1 MKLKKRRFDMF
12 SKRFL
17 ALALAALMLVGGWQG
32 LSAQTLEDILSKHA
46 EALGGK
52 EALEALRNSV
62 AENEIIVPGGLTGTQ
77 KSYFKYPNKLRSEM
91 DLRIMQSLSV
101 FDGEKGWVKD
111 PNGQV
116 RELAGAELENVQ
128 RELYFSLYAYL
139 FPERA
144 KGEVEYLGREEAD
157 GISYFVIKV
166 TPEGADTVK
175 MYINP
180 DTYLVDRTVIQED
193 IVEVTS
199 YYSDYLDFAGVKV
212 ATSYRIS
219 TGDTT
224 YDMRS
229 ALTSIEFNK
238 PLPDELFTVP
248 VAAAKDYRFASGKS
262 FVEIPFVLNSN
273 HIHFPVVIG
282 EAKPLNFILDTGAGG
297 PVVDTD
303 VAKKLG
309 LELVGKI
316 EARGAGEG
324 TQEANLI
331 SMPNIKFADLVI
343 DSVSGATISLS
354 PLNRYEGMLVE
365 GILGYDIFSRF
376 VVKIDYEKQKLTLY
390 EPSTFKYEGKGEI
403 LPITLE
409 RNHPHVNA
417 IIDGQ
422 YEGIFVIDCG
432 ARSSLA
438 LHTPFV
444 EKHDL
449 LAKTGKKIEVFAGV
463 GVGGKVMGKMT
474 RVKSIQVGSFKIPAP
489 LTSLASAEAG
499 AFASTRIDG
508 NIGGGILKR
517 FTVIFDY
524 PNKRMIMEPNRN
536 FEYEDNLDMA
546 GLWLTK
552 ENDTTRVDFVI
563 KDSPAAKAGLQEGD
577 VVVKINEQATKD
589 LLLRNMREM
598 LKAGEGKKVNLVII
612 SEGKEKSIDLK
623 LEKLI

>member
-1 MKLKKRRFDMF
+1 MF
-12 SKRFL
+12 SKRCL
-17 ALALAALMLVGGWQG
+17 ALAIAAIMLVGGWQG
-32 LSAQTLEDILSKHA
+32 LNAQTLEDVLSKYA
-46 EALGGK
+46 EALGGR

-62 AENEIIVPGGLTGTQ
+62 AEYEITVPGGLTGTQ
-77 KSYFKYPNKLRSEM
+77 KSYFKYPDKLRSEM
-91 DLRIMQSLSV
+91 DFKIMQSLTV
-101 FDGEKGWVKD
+101 FDGEKGWTKD

-128 RELYFSLYAYL
+128 RELYFSLYAHL

-144 KGEVEYLGREEAD
+144 NGEVKYLGREEAD
-157 GISYFVIKV
+157 GINYYVIQI
-166 TPEGADTVK
+166 TPEGVEPVK

-180 DTYLVDRTVIQED
+180 DTYLVDRTVMQED
-193 IVEVTS
+193 IIEVTS
-199 YYSDYLDFAGVKV
+199 YYSDYLDFAGIKM
-212 ATSYRIS
+212 ATSYRMS
-219 TGDTT
+219 TGDTA

-229 ALTSIEFNK
+229 TVTSIEFNK
-238 PLPDELFTVP
+238 PLPDELFTMP
-248 VAAAKDYRFASGKS
+248 VAAEKDYRFPAGKN
-262 FVEIPFVLNSN
+262 FVEIAFVLNSN

-282 EAKPLNFILDTGAGG
+282 DAKPLNFILDTGAGG

-303 VAKKLG
+303 VAKSLG
-309 LELVGKI
+309 LELLGKI

-331 SMPNIKFADLVI
+331 SMPNVKFADLVI

-354 PLNRYEGMLVE
+354 PLNKYEGMPVE

-376 VVKIDYEKQKLTLY
+376 VVKIDYSNQKLTLY
-390 EPSTFKYEGKGEI
+390 EPSAFKYEGKGEI

-409 RNHPHVNA
+409 RNHPHVKA
-417 IIDGQ
+417 VVDGQ
-422 YEGIFVIDCG
+422 YEGTFVVDCG

-463 GVGGKVMGKMT
+463 GVGGKVMGKVT
-474 RVKSIQVGSFKIPAP
+474 RVKNIQIGSFKIPAP
-489 LTSLASAEAG
+489 LTTLASAEAG
-499 AFASTRIDG
+499 ALASERIDG

-524 PNKRMIMEPNRN
+524 TNSRMILEPNAD
-536 FEYEDNLDMA
+536 FGYEDNLDMA

-563 KDSPAAKAGLQEGD
+563 EDSPAGRAGLKEGD
-577 VVVKINEQATKD
+577 VVLKINGQSSKD
-589 LLLRNMREM
+589 LLLGDMRDM
-598 LKAGEGKKVNLVII
+598 LKAGEGKKVSLII
-612 SEGKEKSIDLK
+612 SSEGKEKNIDLK